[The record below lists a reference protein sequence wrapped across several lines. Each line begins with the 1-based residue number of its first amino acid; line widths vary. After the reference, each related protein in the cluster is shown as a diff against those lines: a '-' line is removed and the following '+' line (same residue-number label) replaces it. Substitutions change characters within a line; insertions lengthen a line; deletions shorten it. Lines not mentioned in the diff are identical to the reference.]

1 MKRSVRISLIAALVA
16 ACALSTASP
25 RVLAAAIDDGMPD
38 QSSLDSS
45 PNSKSQGNWSDLA
58 GGVAGRP
65 YVASLS
71 VTTNGTTTQIVTNG
85 TAATPAPTTAGAI
98 TAVIAPYNLCK
109 TGSTNN
115 CYATPNRVGITLA
128 YVKQAGQLGHN
139 FSTPTATLSPAVT
152 ATSVFD
158 LTIGLNTVGKK
169 LGWTWMNGTPS
180 FWKTENLGMDNG
192 TARVK
197 FSLSDTP
204 GIDYQDQK
212 AQQCTTIPVSVCDAE
227 KSTQDTLG
235 MEMVLSLDTTLNSTF
250 AGALFATNAAVIGS
264 LDVASGETPSLSYGI
279 AGPHRLSDGT
289 VRKGKFYGVLSDA
302 VLLSQFKIAATE
314 TDMTKLLSVART
326 AESKSTADA
335 GTDTVTWSK
344 WTAAD
349 NGTDGRLVTISD
361 ISFSAPKFKVTKVS
375 SSGSGTGNSSSGTGD
390 SSSGTAK
397 TIGSSAPQ
405 APTGMKFATRARTIT
420 LTGSGVAGV
429 AYKATAT
436 LGAVAKS
443 SSCRLAGTKFT
454 CTVKATKAGSW
465 KVKVTPS
472 SSGVSGAT
480 WSRTVI
486 VK

>member
-1 MKRSVRISLIAALVA
+1 MKRSVRISLVAALVA
-16 ACALSTASP
+16 ACAVSTASP
-25 RVLAAAIDDGMPD
+25 HVQAAAIDDGMPD
-38 QSSLDSS
+38 QSSLDSA
-45 PNSKSQGNWSDLA
+45 PNSQSQGNWSDLS
-58 GGVAGRP
+58 GGASGRP

-71 VTTNGTTTQIVTNG
+71 VTTNGVTTQIVTNG
-85 TAATPAPTTAGAI
+85 TATTAAPTASGSV
-98 TAVIAPYNLCK
+98 TAVVAPYNLCK

-139 FSTPTATLSPAVT
+139 FSAPTATLSPAVT

-158 LTIGLNTVGKK
+158 MTIGLNSVGKK
-169 LGWTWMNGTPS
+169 LGWTWMNGTPT
-180 FWKTENLGMDNG
+180 FWKTENLGQDNA

-197 FSLSDTP
+197 FSLSEAP
-204 GIDYQDQK
+204 GIDYQDPK
-212 AQQCTTIPVSVCDAE
+212 AQRCTTIPVSECDAD

-235 MEMVLSLDTTLNSTF
+235 MQMVLSLDTTLSAAF

-264 LDVASGETPSLSYGI
+264 LDVASGETPSLTYGI

-289 VRKGKFYGVLSDA
+289 VRKGKFYGFLSDA
-302 VLLSQFKIAATE
+302 VLESQFKIAATE
-314 TDMTKLLSVART
+314 TDMTKVLSVART

-335 GTDTVTWSK
+335 GTDTVAWAK

-375 SSGSGTGNSSSGTGD
+375 SSGSGTGNSSSGT
-390 SSSGTAK
+390 AK

-405 APTGMKFATRARTIT
+405 APTGVKFTTKARTIT
-420 LTGSGVAGV
+420 LTGSGVAGIT
-429 AYKATAT
+429 YKATAT
-436 LGAVAKS
+436 LGAVTKS
-443 SSCRLAGTKFT
+443 ASCKLAGTKLT
-454 CTVKATKAGSW
+454 CRVKATKAGSW

-472 SSGVSGAT
+472 KSGAT
-480 WSRTVI
+480 GAAWSRAI
-486 VK
+486 KVK

>member
-1 MKRSVRISLIAALVA
+1 MKRPVRISLVAALVA

-25 RVLAAAIDDGMPD
+25 HVHAAAIDDGMPD
-38 QSSLDSS
+38 QSSLDSA
-45 PNSKSQGNWSDLA
+45 PNSQSQGNWSDLS
-58 GGVAGRP
+58 GGASGRP

-71 VTTNGTTTQIVTNG
+71 VTTNGVTTQIVTNG
-85 TAATPAPTTAGAI
+85 TATTAAPTASGSV
-98 TAVIAPYNLCK
+98 TAVVAPYNLCK

-139 FSTPTATLSPAVT
+139 FSAPTATLSPAVT

-158 LTIGLNTVGKK
+158 MTIGLNSVGKK

-180 FWKTENLGMDNG
+180 FWKTENLGQDNA

-197 FSLSDTP
+197 FSLSEAP

-212 AQQCTTIPVSVCDAE
+212 AQQCTTIPVSVCDAD

-235 MEMVLSLDTTLNSTF
+235 MQMVLSLDTTLSAAF

-264 LDVASGETPSLSYGI
+264 LDVSSGETPSLTYGI

-289 VRKGKFYGVLSDA
+289 VRKGKFYGFLSDA
-302 VLLSQFKIAATE
+302 VLESQFKIAATE
-314 TDMTKLLSVART
+314 TDMTKVLSVART

-335 GTDTVTWSK
+335 GTDTVAWAK

-361 ISFSAPKFKVTKVS
+361 ISFSAPKFKVSKVGTS
-375 SSGSGTGNSSSGTGD
+375 SSGSAKSG
-390 SSSGTAK
+390 SGTALK
-397 TIGSSAPQ
+397 APS
-405 APTGMKFATRARTIT
+405 GMKFTTKARTIT
-420 LTGSGVAGV
+420 LTGSGVAGIT
-429 AYKATAT
+429 YKATAT
-436 LGAVAKS
+436 LGTVTKS
-443 SSCRLAGTKFT
+443 ASCKLAGTKLT

-472 SSGVSGAT
+472 KSGAT
-480 WSRTVI
+480 GAAWSRAI
-486 VK
+486 KVK

>member
-1 MKRSVRISLIAALVA
+1 MKRPVRISLVAALVA

-25 RVLAAAIDDGMPD
+25 HVHAAVIDDGMPD
-38 QSSLDSS
+38 QSSLDSA
-45 PNSKSQGNWSDLA
+45 PNSQSQGNWSDLS
-58 GGVAGRP
+58 GGASGRP

-71 VTTNGTTTQIVTNG
+71 VTTNGVTTQIVANG
-85 TAATPAPTTAGAI
+85 TATTAAPTASGSV
-98 TAVIAPYNLCK
+98 TAVVAPYNLCK

-139 FSTPTATLSPAVT
+139 FSAPTATLSPAVT

-158 LTIGLNTVGKK
+158 MTIGLNSVGKK

-180 FWKTENLGMDNG
+180 FWKTENLGQDNA

-197 FSLSDTP
+197 FSLSEAP

-212 AQQCTTIPVSVCDAE
+212 AQQCTTIPVSVCDAD

-235 MEMVLSLDTTLNSTF
+235 MQMVLSLDTTLSAAF

-264 LDVASGETPSLSYGI
+264 LDVSSGETPSLTYGI

-289 VRKGKFYGVLSDA
+289 VRKGKFYGFLSDA
-302 VLLSQFKIAATE
+302 VLESQFKIAATE
-314 TDMTKLLSVART
+314 TDMTKVLSVART

-335 GTDTVTWSK
+335 GTDTVAWAK

-361 ISFSAPKFKVTKVS
+361 ISFSAPKFKVSKVGAS
-375 SSGSGTGNSSSGTGD
+375 GSGSAKSGSGT
-390 SSSGTAK
+390 ALK
-397 TIGSSAPQ
+397 APS
-405 APTGMKFATRARTIT
+405 GMKFTTKARTIT
-420 LTGSGVAGV
+420 LSGSGVAGIT
-429 AYKATAT
+429 YKATAT
-436 LGAVAKS
+436 LGAVTKS
-443 SSCRLAGTKFT
+443 ASCKLAGTKLT

-472 SSGVSGAT
+472 KSGAT
-480 WSRTVI
+480 GAAWSRAI
-486 VK
+486 KVK

>member
-1 MKRSVRISLIAALVA
+1 MKRPVRISLVAALVA

-25 RVLAAAIDDGMPD
+25 HVHAAAIDDGMPD
-38 QSSLDSS
+38 QSSLDSA
-45 PNSKSQGNWSDLA
+45 PNSQSQGNWSDLS
-58 GGVAGRP
+58 GGASGRP

-71 VTTNGTTTQIVTNG
+71 VTTNGVTTSIVANG
-85 TAATPAPTTAGAI
+85 TATTAAPTASGSV
-98 TAVIAPYNLCK
+98 TAVVAPYNLCK

-139 FSTPTATLSPAVT
+139 FSAPTATLSPAVT

-158 LTIGLNTVGKK
+158 MTIGLNSVGKK

-180 FWKTENLGMDNG
+180 FWKTENLGQDNA

-197 FSLSDTP
+197 FSLSEAP

-212 AQQCTTIPVSVCDAE
+212 AQQCTTIPVSVCDAD

-235 MEMVLSLDTTLNSTF
+235 MQMVLSLDTTLSAAF

-264 LDVASGETPSLSYGI
+264 LDVSSGETPSLTYGI

-289 VRKGKFYGVLSDA
+289 VRKGKFYGFLSDA
-302 VLLSQFKIAATE
+302 VLESQFKIAATE
-314 TDMTKLLSVART
+314 TDMTKVLSVART

-335 GTDTVTWSK
+335 GTDTVAWAK

-361 ISFSAPKFKVTKVS
+361 ISFSAPKFKVSKVGAS
-375 SSGSGTGNSSSGTGD
+375 GSGSAKSGSGT
-390 SSSGTAK
+390 ALK
-397 TIGSSAPQ
+397 APS
-405 APTGMKFATRARTIT
+405 GMKFTTKARTIT
-420 LTGSGVAGV
+420 LSGSGVAGIT
-429 AYKATAT
+429 YKATAT
-436 LGAVAKS
+436 LGAVTKS
-443 SSCRLAGTKFT
+443 ASCKLAGTKLT

-472 SSGVSGAT
+472 KSGAT
-480 WSRTVI
+480 GAAWSRAI
-486 VK
+486 KVK

>member
-1 MKRSVRISLIAALVA
+1 MKRPVRISLVAALVA

-25 RVLAAAIDDGMPD
+25 HVHAAAIDDGMPD
-38 QSSLDSS
+38 QSSLDSA
-45 PNSKSQGNWSDLA
+45 PNSQSQGNWSDLS
-58 GGVAGRP
+58 GGASGRP

-71 VTTNGTTTQIVTNG
+71 VTTNGVTTQIVTNG
-85 TAATPAPTTAGAI
+85 TATTAAPTASGSV
-98 TAVIAPYNLCK
+98 TAVVAPYNLCK

-139 FSTPTATLSPAVT
+139 FSAPTATLSPAVT

-158 LTIGLNTVGKK
+158 MTIGLNSVGKK
-169 LGWTWMNGTPS
+169 LGWTWMNGTPT
-180 FWKTENLGMDNG
+180 FWKTENLGQDNA

-197 FSLSDTP
+197 FSLSEAP
-204 GIDYQDQK
+204 GIDYQDPK
-212 AQQCTTIPVSVCDAE
+212 AQRCTTIPVSECDAD

-235 MEMVLSLDTTLNSTF
+235 MQMVLSLDTTLSAAF

-264 LDVASGETPSLSYGI
+264 LDVASGETPSLTYGI

-289 VRKGKFYGVLSDA
+289 VRKGKFYGFLSDA
-302 VLLSQFKIAATE
+302 VLESQFKIAATE
-314 TDMTKLLSVART
+314 TDMTKVLSVART

-335 GTDTVTWSK
+335 GTDTVAWAK

-375 SSGSGTGNSSSGTGD
+375 SSGSGTGNSSSGT
-390 SSSGTAK
+390 AK

-405 APTGMKFATRARTIT
+405 APTGVKFTTKARTIT
-420 LTGSGVAGV
+420 LTGSGVAGIT
-429 AYKATAT
+429 YKATAT
-436 LGAVAKS
+436 LGAVTKS
-443 SSCRLAGTKFT
+443 ASCKLAGTKLT
-454 CTVKATKAGSW
+454 CRVKATKAGSW

-472 SSGVSGAT
+472 KSGAT
-480 WSRTVI
+480 GAAWSRAI
-486 VK
+486 KVK

>member
-1 MKRSVRISLIAALVA
+1 MKRSVRISLVAALVA

-25 RVLAAAIDDGMPD
+25 HVHAAAIDDGMPD
-38 QSSLDSS
+38 QSSLDSA
-45 PNSKSQGNWSDLA
+45 PNSQSQGNWSDLS
-58 GGVAGRP
+58 GGASGRP

-71 VTTNGTTTQIVTNG
+71 VTTNGVTTQIVTNG
-85 TAATPAPTTAGAI
+85 TATTAAPTASGSV
-98 TAVIAPYNLCK
+98 TAVVAPYNLCK

-139 FSTPTATLSPAVT
+139 FSAPTATLSPAVT

-158 LTIGLNTVGKK
+158 ITIGLNSVGKK
-169 LGWTWMNGTPS
+169 LGWTWMNGTPT
-180 FWKTENLGMDNG
+180 FWKTENLGQDNA

-197 FSLSDTP
+197 FSLSEAP
-204 GIDYQDQK
+204 GIDYQDPK
-212 AQQCTTIPVSVCDAE
+212 AQRCTTIPVSECDAD

-235 MEMVLSLDTTLNSTF
+235 MQMVLSLDTTLSAAF

-264 LDVASGETPSLSYGI
+264 LDVASGETPSLTYGI

-289 VRKGKFYGVLSDA
+289 VRKGKFYGFLSDA
-302 VLLSQFKIAATE
+302 VLESQFKIAATE
-314 TDMTKLLSVART
+314 TDMTKVLSVART

-335 GTDTVTWSK
+335 GTDTVAWAK

-375 SSGSGTGNSSSGTGD
+375 SSGSGTGNSSSGT
-390 SSSGTAK
+390 AK

-405 APTGMKFATRARTIT
+405 APTGVKFTTKARTIT
-420 LTGSGVAGV
+420 LTGSGVAGIT
-429 AYKATAT
+429 YKATAT
-436 LGAVAKS
+436 LGAVTKS
-443 SSCRLAGTKFT
+443 ASCKLAGTKLT
-454 CTVKATKAGSW
+454 CRVKATKAGSW

-472 SSGVSGAT
+472 KSGAT
-480 WSRTVI
+480 GAAWSRAI
-486 VK
+486 KVK

>member
-1 MKRSVRISLIAALVA
+1 
-16 ACALSTASP
+16 
-25 RVLAAAIDDGMPD
+25 MPD
-38 QSSLDSS
+38 QSSLDSA
-45 PNSKSQGNWSDLA
+45 PNSQSQGNWSDLS
-58 GGVAGRP
+58 GGASGRP

-71 VTTNGTTTQIVTNG
+71 VTTNGVTTQIVTNG
-85 TAATPAPTTAGAI
+85 TATTAAPTASGSV
-98 TAVIAPYNLCK
+98 TAVVAPYNLCK

-139 FSTPTATLSPAVT
+139 FSAPTATLSPAVT

-158 LTIGLNTVGKK
+158 MTIGLNSVGKK
-169 LGWTWMNGTPS
+169 LGWTWMNGTPT
-180 FWKTENLGMDNG
+180 FWKTENLGQDNA

-197 FSLSDTP
+197 FSLSEAP
-204 GIDYQDQK
+204 GIDYQDPK
-212 AQQCTTIPVSVCDAE
+212 AQRCTTIPVSECDAD

-235 MEMVLSLDTTLNSTF
+235 MQMVLSLDTTLSAAF

-264 LDVASGETPSLSYGI
+264 LDVASGETPSLTYGI

-289 VRKGKFYGVLSDA
+289 VRKGKFYGFLSDA
-302 VLLSQFKIAATE
+302 VLESQFKIAATE
-314 TDMTKLLSVART
+314 TDMTKVLSVART

-335 GTDTVTWSK
+335 GTDTVAWAK

-375 SSGSGTGNSSSGTGD
+375 SSGSGTGNSSSGT
-390 SSSGTAK
+390 AK

-405 APTGMKFATRARTIT
+405 APTGVKFTTKARTIT
-420 LTGSGVAGV
+420 LTGSGVAGIT
-429 AYKATAT
+429 YKATAT
-436 LGAVAKS
+436 LGAVTKS
-443 SSCRLAGTKFT
+443 ASCKLAGTKLT
-454 CTVKATKAGSW
+454 CRVKATKAGSW

-472 SSGVSGAT
+472 KSGAT
-480 WSRTVI
+480 GAAWSRAI
-486 VK
+486 KVK

>member
-1 MKRSVRISLIAALVA
+1 MKRSVRISLVAALVA

-25 RVLAAAIDDGMPD
+25 HVHAAAIDDGMPD
-38 QSSLDSS
+38 QSSLDSA
-45 PNSKSQGNWSDLA
+45 PNSQSQGNWSDLS
-58 GGVAGRP
+58 GGASGRP

-71 VTTNGTTTQIVTNG
+71 VTTNGVTTQIVTNG
-85 TAATPAPTTAGAI
+85 TATTAAPTASGSV
-98 TAVIAPYNLCK
+98 TAVVAPYNLCK

-139 FSTPTATLSPAVT
+139 FSAPTATLSPAVT

-158 LTIGLNTVGKK
+158 MTIGLNSVGKK
-169 LGWTWMNGTPS
+169 LGWTWMNGTPT
-180 FWKTENLGMDNG
+180 FWKTENLGQDNA

-197 FSLSDTP
+197 FSLSEAP
-204 GIDYQDQK
+204 GIDYQDPK
-212 AQQCTTIPVSVCDAE
+212 AQRCTTIPVSECDAD

-235 MEMVLSLDTTLNSTF
+235 MQMVLSLDTTLSAAF

-264 LDVASGETPSLSYGI
+264 LDVASGETPSLTYGI

-289 VRKGKFYGVLSDA
+289 VRKGKFYGFLSDA
-302 VLLSQFKIAATE
+302 VLESQFKIAATE
-314 TDMTKLLSVART
+314 TDMTKVLSVART

-335 GTDTVTWSK
+335 GTDTVAWAK

-375 SSGSGTGNSSSGTGD
+375 SSGSGTGNSSSGT
-390 SSSGTAK
+390 AK

-405 APTGMKFATRARTIT
+405 APTGVKFTTKARTIT
-420 LTGSGVAGV
+420 LTGSGVAGIT
-429 AYKATAT
+429 YKATAT
-436 LGAVAKS
+436 LGAVTKS
-443 SSCRLAGTKFT
+443 ASCKLAGTKLT
-454 CTVKATKAGSW
+454 CRVKATKAGSW

-472 SSGVSGAT
+472 KSGAT
-480 WSRTVI
+480 GAAWSRAI
-486 VK
+486 KVK

>member
-1 MKRSVRISLIAALVA
+1 MKRSVRISLVAALVA
-16 ACALSTASP
+16 ACAVSTASP
-25 RVLAAAIDDGMPD
+25 HVHAAAIDDGMPD
-38 QSSLDSS
+38 QSSLDSA
-45 PNSKSQGNWSDLA
+45 PNSQSQGNWSDLS
-58 GGVAGRP
+58 GGASGRP

-71 VTTNGTTTQIVTNG
+71 VTTNGVTTQIVTNG
-85 TAATPAPTTAGAI
+85 TATTAAPTASGSV
-98 TAVIAPYNLCK
+98 TAVVAPYNLCK

-139 FSTPTATLSPAVT
+139 FSAPTATLSPAVT

-158 LTIGLNTVGKK
+158 MTIGLNSVGKK
-169 LGWTWMNGTPS
+169 LGWTWMNGTPT
-180 FWKTENLGMDNG
+180 FWKTENLGQDNA

-197 FSLSDTP
+197 FSLSEAP
-204 GIDYQDQK
+204 GIDYQDPK
-212 AQQCTTIPVSVCDAE
+212 AQRCTTIPVSECDAD

-235 MEMVLSLDTTLNSTF
+235 MQMVLSLDTTLSAAF

-264 LDVASGETPSLSYGI
+264 LDVASGETPSLTYGI

-289 VRKGKFYGVLSDA
+289 VRKGKFYGFLSDA
-302 VLLSQFKIAATE
+302 VLESQFKIAATE
-314 TDMTKLLSVART
+314 TDMTKVLSVART

-335 GTDTVTWSK
+335 GTDTVAWAK

-375 SSGSGTGNSSSGTGD
+375 SSGSGTGNSSSGT
-390 SSSGTAK
+390 AK

-405 APTGMKFATRARTIT
+405 APTGVKFTTKARTIT
-420 LTGSGVAGV
+420 LTGSGVAGIT
-429 AYKATAT
+429 YKATAT
-436 LGAVAKS
+436 LGAVTKS
-443 SSCRLAGTKFT
+443 ASCKLAGTKLT
-454 CTVKATKAGSW
+454 CRVKATKAGSW

-472 SSGVSGAT
+472 KSGAT
-480 WSRTVI
+480 GAAWSRAI
-486 VK
+486 KVK

>member
-1 MKRSVRISLIAALVA
+1 MKRPVRISLVAALVA

-25 RVLAAAIDDGMPD
+25 HVHAAAIDDGMPD
-38 QSSLDSS
+38 QSSLDSA
-45 PNSKSQGNWSDLA
+45 PNSQSQGNWSDLS
-58 GGVAGRP
+58 GGASGRP

-71 VTTNGTTTQIVTNG
+71 VTTNGVTTSIVANG
-85 TAATPAPTTAGAI
+85 TATTAAPTASGSV
-98 TAVIAPYNLCK
+98 TAVVAPYNLCK

-139 FSTPTATLSPAVT
+139 FSAPTATLSPAVT
-152 ATSVFD
+152 AASVFD
-158 LTIGLNTVGKK
+158 MTIGLNSVGKK

-180 FWKTENLGMDNG
+180 FWKTENLGQDNA

-197 FSLSDTP
+197 FSLSEAP

-212 AQQCTTIPVSVCDAE
+212 AQQCTTIPVSVCDAD

-235 MEMVLSLDTTLNSTF
+235 MQMVLSLDTTLSAAF

-264 LDVASGETPSLSYGI
+264 LDVSSGETPSLTYGI

-289 VRKGKFYGVLSDA
+289 VRKGKFYGFLSDA
-302 VLLSQFKIAATE
+302 VLESQFKIAATE
-314 TDMTKLLSVART
+314 TDMTKVLSVART

-335 GTDTVTWSK
+335 GTDTVAWTKWS
-344 WTAAD
+344 AAD

-361 ISFSAPKFKVTKVS
+361 ISFSAPKFKVSKVGTS
-375 SSGSGTGNSSSGTGD
+375 SSDSAKSTG
-390 SSSGTAK
+390 GTALK
-397 TIGSSAPQ
+397 APS
-405 APTGMKFATRARTIT
+405 GMKFTTKVRTIT
-420 LTGSGVAGV
+420 LTGSGVAGIT
-429 AYKATAT
+429 YKATAT
-436 LGAVAKS
+436 LGAVTKS
-443 SSCRLAGTKFT
+443 ASCKLAGTKLT

-472 SSGVSGAT
+472 KSGAT
-480 WSRTVI
+480 GAAWSRAI
-486 VK
+486 KVK

>member
-1 MKRSVRISLIAALVA
+1 MKRPVRISLVAALVA

-25 RVLAAAIDDGMPD
+25 HVHAAPIDDGMPD
-38 QSSLDSS
+38 QSSLDSA
-45 PNSKSQGNWSDLA
+45 PNSQSQGNWSDLS
-58 GGVAGRP
+58 GGASGRP

-71 VTTNGTTTQIVTNG
+71 VTTNGVTTSIVANG
-85 TAATPAPTTAGAI
+85 TATTAAPTASGSV
-98 TAVIAPYNLCK
+98 TAVVAPYNLCK

-139 FSTPTATLSPAVT
+139 FSAPTATLSPAIT
-152 ATSVFD
+152 AASVFD
-158 LTIGLNTVGKK
+158 MTIGLNSVGKK

-180 FWKTENLGMDNG
+180 FWKTENLGQDNA

-197 FSLSDTP
+197 FSLSEAP

-212 AQQCTTIPVSVCDAE
+212 AQQCTTIPVSVCDAD

-235 MEMVLSLDTTLNSTF
+235 MQVVLSLDTTLSAAF

-264 LDVASGETPSLSYGI
+264 LDVSSGETPSLTYGI

-289 VRKGKFYGVLSDA
+289 VRKGKFYGFLSDA
-302 VLLSQFKIAATE
+302 VLESQFKIAATE
-314 TDMTKLLSVART
+314 TDMTKVLSVART

-335 GTDTVTWSK
+335 GTDTVAWTKWS
-344 WTAAD
+344 AAN

-375 SSGSGTGNSSSGTGD
+375 SSGSGTGNSSSGT
-390 SSSGTAK
+390 AK

-405 APTGMKFATRARTIT
+405 APTGIKFTTKARTIT

-429 AYKATAT
+429 TYKATAT
-436 LGAVAKS
+436 LGAVTKS
-443 SSCRLAGTKFT
+443 ASCKLAGTKLT

-472 SSGVSGAT
+472 KSGAT
-480 WSRTVI
+480 GAAWSRAI
-486 VK
+486 KVK

>member
-1 MKRSVRISLIAALVA
+1 MKRSVRISLVAALVA
-16 ACALSTASP
+16 ACAVSTASP
-25 RVLAAAIDDGMPD
+25 HVQAAAIDDGMPD
-38 QSSLDSS
+38 QSSLDSA
-45 PNSKSQGNWSDLA
+45 PNSQSQGNWSDLS
-58 GGVAGRP
+58 GGASGRP

-71 VTTNGTTTQIVTNG
+71 VTTNGVTTQIVTNG
-85 TAATPAPTTAGAI
+85 TATTAAPTASGSV
-98 TAVIAPYNLCK
+98 TAVVAPYNLCK

-139 FSTPTATLSPAVT
+139 FSAPTATLSPAVT

-158 LTIGLNTVGKK
+158 MTIGLNSVGKK
-169 LGWTWMNGTPS
+169 LGWTWMNGTPT
-180 FWKTENLGMDNG
+180 FWKTENLGQDNA

-197 FSLSDTP
+197 FSLSEAP
-204 GIDYQDQK
+204 GIDYQDPK
-212 AQQCTTIPVSVCDAE
+212 AQRCTTIPVSECDAD

-235 MEMVLSLDTTLNSTF
+235 MQMVLSLDTTLSAAF

-264 LDVASGETPSLSYGI
+264 LDVASGETPSLTYGI

-289 VRKGKFYGVLSDA
+289 VRKGKFYGFLSDA
-302 VLLSQFKIAATE
+302 VLESQFKIAATE
-314 TDMTKLLSVART
+314 TDMTKVLSVART

-335 GTDTVTWSK
+335 GTDTVAWAK

-375 SSGSGTGNSSSGTGD
+375 SSGSGTGNSSSGT
-390 SSSGTAK
+390 AK

-405 APTGMKFATRARTIT
+405 APTGVKFTTKARTIT
-420 LTGSGVAGV
+420 LTGSGVAGIT
-429 AYKATAT
+429 YKATAT
-436 LGAVAKS
+436 LGAVTKS
-443 SSCRLAGTKFT
+443 ASCKLAGTKLT

-472 SSGVSGAT
+472 MSGAAGAA
-480 WSRTVI
+480 WMRTI
-486 VK
+486 KVK

>member
-1 MKRSVRISLIAALVA
+1 MKRSVRISLVAALVA

-25 RVLAAAIDDGMPD
+25 HVHAAAIDDGMPD
-38 QSSLDSS
+38 QSSLDSA
-45 PNSKSQGNWSDLA
+45 PNSQSQGNWSDLS
-58 GGVAGRP
+58 GGASGRP

-71 VTTNGTTTQIVTNG
+71 VTTNGVTTQIVTNG
-85 TAATPAPTTAGAI
+85 TATTAAPTASGSV
-98 TAVIAPYNLCK
+98 TAVVAPYNLCK

-139 FSTPTATLSPAVT
+139 FSAPTATLSPAVT

-158 LTIGLNTVGKK
+158 MTIGLNSVGKK
-169 LGWTWMNGTPS
+169 LGWTWMNGTPT
-180 FWKTENLGMDNG
+180 FWKTENLGQDNA

-197 FSLSDTP
+197 FSLSEAP
-204 GIDYQDQK
+204 GVDYQDPK
-212 AQQCTTIPVSVCDAE
+212 AQRCTTIPVSECDAD

-235 MEMVLSLDTTLNSTF
+235 MQMVLSLDTTLSAAF

-264 LDVASGETPSLSYGI
+264 LDVASGETPSLTYGI

-289 VRKGKFYGVLSDA
+289 VRKGKFYGFLSDA
-302 VLLSQFKIAATE
+302 VLESQFKIAATE
-314 TDMTKLLSVART
+314 TDMTKVLSVART

-335 GTDTVTWSK
+335 GTDTVAWAK

-375 SSGSGTGNSSSGTGD
+375 SSGSGTGNSSSGT
-390 SSSGTAK
+390 AK

-405 APTGMKFATRARTIT
+405 APTGVKFTTKARTIT
-420 LTGSGVAGV
+420 LTGSGVAGIT
-429 AYKATAT
+429 YKATAT
-436 LGAVAKS
+436 LGAVTKS
-443 SSCRLAGTKFT
+443 ASCKLAGTKLT
-454 CTVKATKAGSW
+454 CRVKATKAGSW

-472 SSGVSGAT
+472 KSGAT
-480 WSRTVI
+480 GAAWSRAI
-486 VK
+486 KVK

>member
-1 MKRSVRISLIAALVA
+1 MKRPVRISLVAALVA

-25 RVLAAAIDDGMPD
+25 HVHAAAIDDGMPD
-38 QSSLDSS
+38 QSSLDSA
-45 PNSKSQGNWSDLA
+45 PNSQSQGNWSDLS
-58 GGVAGRP
+58 GGASGRP

-71 VTTNGTTTQIVTNG
+71 VTTNGVTTQIVANG
-85 TAATPAPTTAGAI
+85 TATTAAPTASGSV
-98 TAVIAPYNLCK
+98 TAVVAPYNLCK

-139 FSTPTATLSPAVT
+139 FSAPTATLSPAVT

-158 LTIGLNTVGKK
+158 MTIGLNSVGKK

-180 FWKTENLGMDNG
+180 FWKTENLGQDNA

-197 FSLSDTP
+197 FSLSEAP

-212 AQQCTTIPVSVCDAE
+212 AQQCTTIPVSVCDAD

-235 MEMVLSLDTTLNSTF
+235 MQMVLSLDTTLSAAF

-264 LDVASGETPSLSYGI
+264 LDVSSGETPSLTYGI

-289 VRKGKFYGVLSDA
+289 VRKGKFYGFLSDA
-302 VLLSQFKIAATE
+302 VLESQFKIAATE
-314 TDMTKLLSVART
+314 TDMTKVLSVART

-335 GTDTVTWSK
+335 GTDTVAWAK

-361 ISFSAPKFKVTKVS
+361 ISFSAPKFKVSKVGAS
-375 SSGSGTGNSSSGTGD
+375 GSGSAKSGSGT
-390 SSSGTAK
+390 ALK
-397 TIGSSAPQ
+397 APS
-405 APTGMKFATRARTIT
+405 GMKFTTKARTIT
-420 LTGSGVAGV
+420 LSGSGVAGIT
-429 AYKATAT
+429 YKATAT
-436 LGAVAKS
+436 LGAVTKS
-443 SSCRLAGTKFT
+443 ASCKLAGTKLT

-472 SSGVSGAT
+472 KSGAT
-480 WSRTVI
+480 GAAWSRAI
-486 VK
+486 KVK

>member
-1 MKRSVRISLIAALVA
+1 MKRPIRISIVASLVA
-16 ACALSTASP
+16 ACALSTTSP
-25 RVLAAAIDDGMPD
+25 RVHAVAIDDGMPD

-45 PNSKSQGNWSDLA
+45 TNSQSQGNWSDLA
-58 GGVAGRP
+58 GGVTGRP
-65 YVASLS
+65 YIASLS
-71 VTTNGTTTQIVTNG
+71 VTTNGTATQIVTNG
-85 TAATPAPTTAGAI
+85 TASTAAPTTPGAI
-98 TAVIAPYNLCK
+98 TAVISPTNLCK

-139 FSTPTATLSPAVT
+139 FSAPTATLPAT
-152 ATSVFD
+152 INATSVFD
-158 LTIGLNTVGKK
+158 MTIGLNTVGKK

-180 FWKTENLGMDNG
+180 FWKTENLGQDNG

-197 FSLSDTP
+197 FSLSDAP

-212 AQQCTTIPVSVCDAE
+212 AQQCTTIPVSVCDAD

-235 MEMVLSLDTTLNSTF
+235 MQMVLSLDTTLSAAF
-250 AGALFATNAAVIGS
+250 AGALFATNSAVIGS
-264 LDVASGETPSLSYGI
+264 LDVAGGETPSLTYGI
-279 AGPHRLSDGT
+279 AGPHNRSDGS
-289 VRKGKFYGVLSDA
+289 VRKGKFYGFLSDA
-302 VLLSQFKIAATE
+302 VLSSQFKIAATE

-326 AESKSTADA
+326 AETKSTADA

-375 SSGSGTGNSSSGTGD
+375 PTSSGTGN

-405 APTGMKFATRARTIT
+405 APTSIKFTTKARTIT
-420 LTGSGVAGV
+420 LAGSGVAGV
-429 AYKATAT
+429 TYKAAAT
-436 LGAVAKS
+436 LGSITKS
-443 SSCRLAGTKFT
+443 SSCKLAGTKLT

-465 KVKVTPS
+465 KVKITPS
-472 SSGVSGAT
+472 SSGISGAT
-480 WSRTVI
+480 WSRSI
-486 VK
+486 KVK

>member
-1 MKRSVRISLIAALVA
+1 MKRSVRISLVAALVA

-25 RVLAAAIDDGMPD
+25 HVHAAAIDDGMPD
-38 QSSLDSS
+38 QSSLDSA
-45 PNSKSQGNWSDLA
+45 PNSQSQGNWSDLS
-58 GGVAGRP
+58 GGASGRP

-71 VTTNGTTTQIVTNG
+71 VTTNGVTTQIVTNG
-85 TAATPAPTTAGAI
+85 TATTAAPTASGSV
-98 TAVIAPYNLCK
+98 TAVVAPYNLCK

-139 FSTPTATLSPAVT
+139 FSAPTATLSPAVT

-158 LTIGLNTVGKK
+158 MTIGLNSVGKK
-169 LGWTWMNGTPS
+169 LGWTWMNGTPT
-180 FWKTENLGMDNG
+180 FWKTENLGQDNA

-197 FSLSDTP
+197 FSLSEAP
-204 GIDYQDQK
+204 GIDYQDPK
-212 AQQCTTIPVSVCDAE
+212 AQRCTTIPVSECDAD

-235 MEMVLSLDTTLNSTF
+235 MQMVLSLDTTLSAAF

-264 LDVASGETPSLSYGI
+264 LDVASGETPSLTYGI

-289 VRKGKFYGVLSDA
+289 VRKGKFYGFLSDA
-302 VLLSQFKIAATE
+302 VLESQFKIAATE
-314 TDMTKLLSVART
+314 TDMTKVLSVART

-335 GTDTVTWSK
+335 GTDTVAWSK

-375 SSGSGTGNSSSGTGD
+375 SSGSGTGNSSSGT
-390 SSSGTAK
+390 AK

-405 APTGMKFATRARTIT
+405 APTGVKFTTKARTIT
-420 LTGSGVAGV
+420 LTGSGVAGIT
-429 AYKATAT
+429 YKATAT
-436 LGAVAKS
+436 LGAVTKS
-443 SSCRLAGTKFT
+443 ASCKLAGTKLS
-454 CTVKATKAGSW
+454 CRVKATKAGSW

-472 SSGVSGAT
+472 KSGAT
-480 WSRTVI
+480 GAAWSRAI
-486 VK
+486 KVK